1 MKERDYGSY
10 IEDII
15 EHMNY
20 AEEFIRDITFEEFA
34 NDKKTIL
41 SVTKCI
47 EVVGEATKHV
57 PDSIREKYPE
67 IPWRDMAGIRDR
79 LVHGYFKV
87 NLEIVW
93 MTVTVE
99 FPELRSMMENVLTDL
114 DLQRKAKRQ

>member
-1 MKERDYGSY
+1 MKKRDYGSY

-15 EHMNY
+15 EHMGY
-20 AEEFIRDITFEEFA
+20 AEEFIKYRTFEEFA

-47 EVVGEATKHV
+47 EIVGEATKQI

-93 MTVTVE
+93 ITAAIE
-99 FPELRSMMENVLTDL
+99 FPELRLMMQNVLADVDL
-114 DLQRKAKRQ
+114 